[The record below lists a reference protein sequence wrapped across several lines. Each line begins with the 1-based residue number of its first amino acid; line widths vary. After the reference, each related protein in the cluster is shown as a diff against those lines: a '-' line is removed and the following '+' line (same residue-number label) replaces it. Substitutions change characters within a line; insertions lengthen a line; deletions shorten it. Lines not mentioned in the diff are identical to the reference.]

1 MTGGGFQV
9 FRLPWKREKEIR
21 RYLGSVRLVVF
32 DWAGTVIDCGVF
44 APAKTFAKIFSEE
57 GVVVTDDEARA
68 PMGMHKRSHILT
80 MTQMP
85 SVAER
90 WRSVHGSSPIEADVD
105 RMYEKF
111 VPFQRQ
117 MMEAH
122 SDIIPGVTDTVRWLR
137 ERGVKIGTC
146 TGFPR
151 KILDA
156 LLPLA
161 ANQGFTPD
169 FSVAADEV
177 AQARPCPHMVW
188 KNALELN
195 CHPIEAIVKVD
206 DTVDG
211 IKEGVGAGC
220 WTIGIAKTS
229 NYVALSETELATL
242 QAEVVKQKVDASV
255 EKLADAGSHYV
266 IDSVADLPPVID
278 DINRRLANGERP

>member
-1 MTGGGFQV
+1 MTAKAFQV
-9 FRLPWKREKEIR
+9 FRLPWRREREIR

-44 APAKTFAKIFSEE
+44 APAKTFTKIFSEE
-57 GVVVTDDEARA
+57 GIAVTDAEARG

-80 MTQMP
+80 MTQMAD
-85 SVAER
+85 VDAR
-90 WRSVHGSSPIEADVD
+90 WRSVFGTAPTEADVD
-105 RMYEKF
+105 RMYAKF

-117 MMEAH
+117 MMEKH
-122 SDIIPGVTDTVRWLR
+122 SEIISGVPETVKWLKQND
-137 ERGVKIGTC
+137 VKVGTC

-151 KILDA
+151 EILDA

-161 ANQGFTPD
+161 ANQGFIPD
-169 FSVAADEV
+169 FSVASDEV

-195 CHPIEAIVKVD
+195 CHPIEAIIKVD

-211 IKEGVGAGC
+211 IKEGISAGC
-220 WTIGIAKTS
+220 WTVGVAKTS
-229 NYVALSETELATL
+229 NYVALSESDLATL
-242 QAEVVKQKVDASV
+242 PAEVVKEKVDASV
-255 EKLADAGSHYV
+255 EILANAGSHYV
-266 IDSVADLPPVID
+266 IDSVVDLPSVVD